1 MKRLDTTSTMLR
13 QANRA
18 VDPLTGRILET
29 GPQFDLSLLPRLD
42 WPVSPALQSAVA
54 SAVNDAIA
62 LQLSFTEATACVARA
77 LNKFGIQ
84 LAPDELL
91 DVVRSNVLGAI

>member
-1 MKRLDTTSTMLR
+1 MKRLDTTATILR

-18 VDPLTGRILET
+18 IDPLTGRVLET

-62 LQLSFTEATACVARA
+62 LQLSFTDATASVARA
-77 LNKFGIQ
+77 LSKFGIQ

-91 DVVRSNVLGAI
+91 AVVRSNALGAI